1 MPTILESIRNRVAA
15 EWLQAGLMGE
25 TIAVTAGPLTVE
37 EAIGKPQQTD
47 FPIQKGKEKLMQ
59 AHFRS
64 ERGQA
69 FTDHYGTYSGTLQQV
84 ADLPLNCNFHR
95 AVFVSTM
102 NAVMRW
108 QQRTSNT
115 IHCKDCGPQECAA
128 ELPEFI
134 RRNYGTPRITL
145 IGMQPAMASAVTTA
159 QLPLRIVDLD
169 PDNIGQI
176 RYSVQIEGAETAAE
190 ALEWAELLL
199 ITGTTL
205 ANDTIGELAEQ
216 ADRKP
221 VLFYGTTI
229 AGAASLMGWQRYCPK
244 SS

>member
-1 MPTILESIRNRVAA
+1 MSTMLESIRNKAAA
-15 EWLQAGLMGE
+15 EWLLANLMDE

-37 EAIGKPQQTD
+37 EAIGRPQQTD

-69 FTDHYGTYSGTLQQV
+69 FTDHYGTFSGTLQQV
-84 ADLPLNCNFHR
+84 AALPLNSNFHR
-95 AVFVSTM
+95 AVFVSTL

-108 QQRTSNT
+108 QQRASNT

-145 IGMQPAMASAVTTA
+145 IGMQPAMASAITSA
-159 QLPLRIVDLD
+159 LMPLRIVDLD
-169 PDNIGQI
+169 PDNIGQT
-176 RYSVQIEGAETAAE
+176 RYNVQIEGAETSAE
-190 ALEWAELLL
+190 ALEWADLLL

-205 ANDTIGELAEQ
+205 ANDSIGELMTQ
-216 ADRKP
+216 ANRKP

-229 AGAASLMGWQRYCPK
+229 AGAAQLMGWQRYCPK
-244 SS
+244 SL